1 MMLALQLFFIF
12 FCYLPLLFTVKPETI
27 KTSQRRI
34 GLFSVMAFVVVP
46 ADIVHCNQRFFVQ
59 LSMTRYS
66 MIMRVILFIVAYGYI
81 DLTIH
86 KES

>member
-1 MMLALQLFFIF
+1 
-12 FCYLPLLFTVKPETI
+12 
-27 KTSQRRI
+27 
-34 GLFSVMAFVVVP
+34 MAFVAVP

-59 LSMTRYS
+59 LSMTQYS